1 MEFMRHSLWLIVL
14 FAAQAHATFLQID
27 VHVLA
32 NQTSEPNWSLE
43 LPSGAIDARIIIDT
57 SQAPFI
63 YGTQTGS
70 DGTSCFSSVDF
81 GVSARLLDLSIGGVS
96 LASGRSDDSGVFG
109 GDRPNPSCGG
119 GQAFFAGFGFH
130 FGDLTM
136 FISPD
141 SRHDISMADV
151 LAAPDSAAALLLAG
165 NYGGFL
171 GLRDAAG
178 QGAGYYGYANSNV
191 GGMTITQVGE
201 PETLG
206 LFALALTIGLAFTR
220 RRAGP
225 VPPVAGL

>member
-1 MEFMRHSLWLIVL
+1 MRHSLWLIVL

-32 NQTSEPNWSLE
+32 NQTSAPNWGLA
-43 LPSGAIDARIIIDT
+43 LPSGEINARLIIDT
-57 SQAPFI
+57 GHAPFS
-63 YGTQTGS
+63 YGVQTGS

-96 LASGRSDDSGVFG
+96 LASGRSDDAGVFG
-109 GDRPNPSCGG
+109 GDRPNASCGG

-151 LAAPDSAAALLLAG
+151 LAASDPAAALLLAG

-178 QGAGYYGYANSNV
+178 QGSGYY
-191 GGMTITQVGE
+191 
-201 PETLG
+201 
-206 LFALALTIGLAFTR
+206 
-220 RRAGP
+220 
-225 VPPVAGL
+225 